1 MIASLVLFSALL
13 DPQDKP
19 SNPQYGPP
27 SVEEPKPVTER
38 LPNRKGNV
46 LILMYH
52 RIEQEE
58 KNMVRSYENFEADL
72 NRLYAMGYRPV
83 TLDEYVNNRMP
94 LPRGASPVIL
104 TFDDSWQSQFS
115 MKSDGSID
123 PKSAVGIWK
132 KFADKNPDF
141 PVKGTFFIL
150 PNGPFGQKK
159 FAKRKVELL
168 LEWGSE
174 IGSHTM
180 THGNLSKMSDGE
192 VMKELAGSYDYIAS
206 LGIKARS
213 IATPYGIAPK
223 NRSLLNKFELNGKRY
238 GYDNICLAGSSP
250 APSPVSG
257 KMDRLRIPRVQ
268 AYDGT
273 LGISY
278 WLNRV
283 SSGKVQPYV
292 QP

>member
-1 MIASLVLFSALL
+1 MYASLVIFAALF

-19 SNPQYGPP
+19 RNLQFGPP
-27 SVEEPKPVTER
+27 ILEKPKPVTDR
-38 LPNRKGNV
+38 LPNRQGNV

-52 RIEQEE
+52 RIEKDE
-58 KNMVRSYENFEADL
+58 KKMVRSYENFAGDL

-115 MKSDGSID
+115 MKADGSID
-123 PKSAVGIWK
+123 PQCAVGIWRTFAK
-132 KFADKNPDF
+132 KYPDF

-159 FAKRKVELL
+159 FAKKKVEML

-174 IGSHTM
+174 IGSHTLSHGKLSQM
-180 THGNLSKMSDGE
+180 TDEE

-206 LGIKARS
+206 LGATARS

-250 APSPVSG
+250 APSPISD

-268 AYDGT
+268 AYGGT
-273 LGISY
+273 LGIDY

-283 SSGKVQPYV
+283 SNGKVQPYV